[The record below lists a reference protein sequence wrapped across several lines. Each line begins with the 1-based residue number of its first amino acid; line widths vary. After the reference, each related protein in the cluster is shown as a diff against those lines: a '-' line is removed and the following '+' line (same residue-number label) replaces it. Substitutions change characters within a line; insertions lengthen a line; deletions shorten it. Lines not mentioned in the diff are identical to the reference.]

1 MEATQ
6 TVGNE
11 ARRIFRSGSVL
22 ARITHLKVNHFIFT
36 GSILVLESA
45 VTIPSIPEA
54 ID

>member
-1 MEATQ
+1 MKRGESPE
-6 TVGNE
+6 VDPSWPE
-11 ARRIFRSGSVL
+11 SHISVN
-22 ARITHLKVNHFIFT
+22 RFIFT